1 MIFNSF
7 QFLLFFLLVTPA
19 YYLVPHKWRWLF
31 LLLISCFFYASFIPA
46 YILILFAIIIVDY
59 TAGILM
65 EKSSGIRQRKAFL
78 TMSIV
83 VNIGVLAI
91 FKYYNFFIDNINH
104 LLSLVHIPAKPLPF
118 WQIALPIGLSFHTFQ
133 AMSYTI
139 EVYRGNQKAERHLG
153 IYALYVMFYPQL
165 VAGPIERPA
174 QLLHQFREQHNPDF
188 DGIAAGLKKMLLG
201 FFMKVVVADRLGI
214 FVTHLYFHP
223 GYRSRIGLM
232 TALFFYAFQVYCDFA
247 GYSLIAIGSA
257 KTMGFDLVRNF
268 NQPFVSRNIT
278 EFWRRWHIS
287 LSVWFNDYLF
297 NPLLIAWRGLGKW
310 AVVLALLCTFLISG
324 LWHGAG
330 WTFVVFG
337 LLHGLAVAFEFLTRK
352 FRLRLSRKIPGRIYY
367 PASRALTFVYAC
379 LAWVFFRSP
388 NFHDAITIFRRIFS
402 AHTPWLFAGEFEEK
416 SLLAYSIFGI
426 GCIVALDIHNEYFPQ
441 KRLLLNDK
449 RTGIRLASGVGL
461 LLLILMLGVF
471 DGSQFIYFQF

>member
-65 EKSSGIRQRKAFL
+65 EKSSSIRQRKAFL

-83 VNIGVLAI
+83 ANIGVLAI

-174 QLLHQFREQHNPDF
+174 QLLYQFRERHDPDF
-188 DGIAAGLKKMLLG
+188 DGIAAGLKKMLVG

-214 FVTHLYFHP
+214 FVTHLYFQP

-310 AVVLALLCTFLISG
+310 AVVLALLFTFFISG

-379 LAWVFFRSP
+379 LAWVFFRAP
-388 NFHDAITIFRRIFS
+388 NFHDATTIFRRIFG
-402 AHTPWLFAGEFEEK
+402 AHTPWFLAGEFEEK
-416 SLLAYSIFGI
+416 SLLVYGIFGI
-426 GCIVALDIHNEYFPQ
+426 GCIVALDIHNEYFSQ